1 MSNIKH
7 VRFAADQLA
16 WATYNGEI
24 SSKQEFIETLEH
36 MIVFHQLDISPRYYD
51 MVNSISTSY
60 YYDIQSMATS
70 GLELFGE

>member
-24 SSKQEFIETLEH
+24 SGREEFIETLEH
-36 MIVFHQLDISPRYYD
+36 MIVLHQLDISPRYYD
-51 MVNSISTSY
+51 MVNTISTCY

>member
-16 WATYNGEI
+16 WATYNGDI

-36 MIVFHQLDISPRYYD
+36 MITFHQLDISPRYYD
-51 MVNSISTSY
+51 LVNTMSTSY
-60 YYDIQSMATS
+60 YYDIQSMAS
-70 GLELFGE
+70 SRMELFSE